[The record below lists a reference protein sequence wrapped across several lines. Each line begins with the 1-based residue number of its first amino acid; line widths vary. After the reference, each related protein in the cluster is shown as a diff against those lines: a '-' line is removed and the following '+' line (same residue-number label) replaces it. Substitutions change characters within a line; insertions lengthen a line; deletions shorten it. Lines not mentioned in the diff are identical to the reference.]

1 MDPSSERGPATMFY
15 PPLIGY
21 LLLAVV
27 CVVLVLVI
35 RGDRLPRNR
44 AIGIRSAL
52 TLRSEASWK
61 AGHRAA
67 IPVLIII
74 SIIAVGFSIALLSVE
89 KFAWPKAVGAVLA
102 VSGWLLIL
110 GLFVRVWTT
119 ANRAARSADD

>member
-1 MDPSSERGPATMFY
+1 MFY

-21 LLLAVV
+21 LVLAVV

-44 AIGIRSAL
+44 AIGIRSAQ
-52 TLRSEASWK
+52 TMRSEAAWQ

-67 IPVLIII
+67 IPMLITITT
-74 SIIAVGFSIALLSVE
+74 IAIGFALALMGVE
-89 KFAWPKAVGAVLA
+89 SFAWPKAVGNVLA

-110 GLFVRVWTT
+110 GLFIGVWMT
-119 ANRAARSADD
+119 ANRAARSADG

>member
-1 MDPSSERGPATMFY
+1 MFY

-52 TLRSEASWK
+52 TLRSEAAWK

-67 IPVLIII
+67 IPMLITI

-119 ANRAARSADD
+119 VHRAARSADN

>member
-1 MDPSSERGPATMFY
+1 MFY

-61 AGHRAA
+61 VGHRAA

-74 SIIAVGFSIALLSVE
+74 SIIAVGFWIALLSVE
-89 KFAWPKAVGAVLA
+89 KFAWPKAVGAVFA
-102 VSGWLLIL
+102 ASGWLLIL
-110 GLFVRVWTT
+110 GLFVRVWAV

>member
-1 MDPSSERGPATMFY
+1 MDPSAERGPVPMFY

-21 LLLAVV
+21 LVLAVV
-27 CVVLVLVI
+27 CIVLVLVI

-44 AIGIRSAL
+44 AIGIRPAL
-52 TLRSEASWK
+52 TLRSEAAWK

-67 IPVLIII
+67 IPMLITI
-74 SIIAVGFSIALLSVE
+74 SIISVGFSIALLSVE

-119 ANRAARSADD
+119 AHRAARTADN

>member
-1 MDPSSERGPATMFY
+1 MFY

-27 CVVLVLVI
+27 CIVLAWVI

-52 TLRSEASWK
+52 TMRSEAAWQ

-67 IPVLIII
+67 IPVLTTI
-74 SIIAVGFSIALLSVE
+74 SIIAAGFALVLLGVE
-89 KFAWPKAVGAVLA
+89 TFAWSKVLGNVLA
-102 VSGWLLIL
+102 VLGWLLIL
-110 GLFVRVWTT
+110 GLFVRVWVT
-119 ANRAARSADD
+119 ANRAAQSADD